1 MRRMRC
7 KLILGRFWRIS
18 WRVYLHL
25 KREKTKQSKNVIIKF
40 GASTVKSGHNNICSN
55 VDDDILFILGVIIS
69 RKRRI
74 VLIDYSGTR
83 ERRAPPLLNSSGPV
97 TFIRIMHANLV

>member
-18 WRVYLHL
+18 WREYLHL

-40 GASTVKSGHNNICSN
+40 GASTVRFYGKVAIIIFALMM
-55 VDDDILFILGVIIS
+55 VDDGILFILGVIYFTETPY
-69 RKRRI
+69 RT
-74 VLIDYSGTR
+74 D
-83 ERRAPPLLNSSGPV
+83 
-97 TFIRIMHANLV
+97 